1 MIDPVARTIIE
12 IDLTGYGERDHR
24 DIAAQLGCDW
34 IDRVPLGGGVDMWI
48 DDEGRLAYPN
58 PHGYFRISGE
68 IFCGRGVLLGV
79 RGPESVALSPLITP
93 EAVAGVV
100 EWLGTPS
107 ESEVAPSI
115 TITTEWEP

>member
-1 MIDPVARTIIE
+1 VRALLIDPVARTITE
-12 IDLTGYGERDHR
+12 IDVGDADGELYT
-24 DIAAQLGCDW
+24 ALGCDW
-34 IDRVPLGGGVDMWI
+34 IDRVSLGGGVDLWI

-58 PHGYFRISGE
+58 PLGYFKVSGV

-100 EWLGTPS
+100 EWLGIPP

-115 TITTEWEP
+115 TITEWEEP